1 MIIALYLHSPQC
13 WLAGMKLEP
22 SYCLRSRTS
31 VHVLG
36 YSEDESDFMWRGQ
49 LQLPVCSMRGL
60 GISAP
65 YIFKLLTEKPN
76 TQIVSNPVIPAFHLS
91 VPRKNDCGVFLLFF
105 FSQPNTTLHHP
116 SAAAALIYSVGGEP
130 KWSGVYLTELE
141 VQHSKTPPKGL
152 KGMTIKQTCS
162 TRVPHQAWR
171 KLQGGKLHSII
182 TVLKSLH
189 GII

>member
-1 MIIALYLHSPQC
+1 MIIALDLHSPQC

-22 SYCLRSRTS
+22 SYYLRSRTS
-31 VHVLG
+31 VLVLG
-36 YSEDESDFMWRGQ
+36 YSVDESDFMWRGQ
-49 LQLPVCSMRGL
+49 LQLPVCAVRGL

-65 YIFKLLTEKPN
+65 YVFRLLTEKPN

-91 VPRKNDCGVFLLFF
+91 VPRKNDCGVLFCF
-105 FSQPNTTLHHP
+105 FSQPNTTLDHP
-116 SAAAALIYSVGGEP
+116 SAAAALIYS
-130 KWSGVYLTELE
+130 KWSMVYLTELE

-162 TRVPHQAWR
+162 TKVPHQAWR